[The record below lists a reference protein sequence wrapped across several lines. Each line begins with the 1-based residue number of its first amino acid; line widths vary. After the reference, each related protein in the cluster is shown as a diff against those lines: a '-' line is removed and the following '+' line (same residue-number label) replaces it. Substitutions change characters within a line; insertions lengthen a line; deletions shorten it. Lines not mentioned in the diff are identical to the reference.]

1 MSEQVIDNADA
12 HRYEIHVDGQIRGY
26 IEYADEADGARALV
40 HTAVLPGNEG
50 TGMGGRLVLG
60 TFTLMRERGQ
70 PLNPVCPFVAKTL
83 QRNPEFADL
92 AAPTV

>member
-1 MSEQVIDNADA
+1 MDEQVVDNPAA
-12 HRYEIHVDGQIRGY
+12 HRYEMQVDGEVRGY
-26 IEYADEADGARALV
+26 IEYEDEPTGARALV

-60 TFTLMRERGQ
+60 TFALMRERGQ